1 MKESQYFS
9 FGIHILQCI
18 ALVEIRKEFAN
29 GAKKPALKEI
39 CRRLFSLTFN
49 SRTNCFRSAL
59 LKNRIMSKQQ
69 CSQNIYC
76 AVGRDLQNHFSLIL
90 ARGTSVLLYFL
101 VLLSSEIRKDACT
114 PLGPGLRPI
123 FRPPTL

>member
-9 FGIHILQCI
+9 FGIYILQCI
-18 ALVEIRKEFAN
+18 ALVRIRKEFAN
-29 GAKKPALKEI
+29 GAKIHELKEI

-90 ARGTSVLLYFL
+90 ARGTSVLL
-101 VLLSSEIRKDACT
+101 SSEIRKYACT